1 MKKIVMLAM
10 ATAFMFSSTVM
21 AQTSLTKTVKE
32 SKEVKQ
38 VKSTVVVS
46 AKARAEKVQKDL
58 KLTNDQTSKVTDLF
72 TKQDASIANLKSKEK
87 VGSEAYKTKLTTI
100 KKSGDTELK
109 GIIGKEKFQQYE
121 ANIKAGEHKVKDK
134 ADSKVKSASESL
146 KLK

>member
-10 ATAFMFSSTVM
+10 ATAFMFSSTGM

-46 AKARAEKVQKDL
+46 AKARAEKAQKDL

-87 VGSEAYKTKLTTI
+87 AGSEAYKTKLTAI